1 MRCPVCGVQPF
12 ADEGPCLCV
21 DTLST
26 TLVRRVRAALASQK
40 LVNAAERPSVERW
53 LADLRDEQLAA
64 AVHEQKLVL
73 VELGHDRE
81 HVGLRS

>member
-1 MRCPVCGVQPF
+1 VRCPVCGVQPF

-26 TLVRRVRAALASQK
+26 TLAKRVEDALARG
-40 LVNAAERPSVERW
+40 VDGAERADVERW

-64 AVHEQKLVL
+64 TVDEEKLVL
-73 VELGHDRE
+73 AKLGHDRQD
-81 HVGLRS
+81 VALRP